1 MQMHGAC
8 QHGQH
13 LCFRQ
18 ALRSFSSG
26 LHAHTIENDR
36 PLQHSAYARACSS
49 HFIFNACCLSL

>member
-1 MQMHGAC
+1 MHISGAR
-8 QHGQH
+8 QQWWH

-18 ALRSFSSG
+18 ALRSFSMG

-49 HFIFNACCLSL
+49 HLIFNACCLSL